1 MPNFTPGKWVKHG
14 DFIIGNTVCLA
25 QVLSV
30 HEHEDDAERNR
41 IEKTANARLIAAAP
55 EMYEALERSLHM
67 LNCYDPNN
75 SVVGVIREL
84 LARIDLPANVE
95 T

>member
-41 IEKTANARLIAAAP
+41 IEKTANARLIASAP
-55 EMYEALERSLHM
+55 EMYSLLMECADELDAVGLPTLSRECYELIDRINGKEASNE
-67 LNCYDPNN
+67 
-75 SVVGVIREL
+75 
-84 LARIDLPANVE
+84 
-95 T
+95 